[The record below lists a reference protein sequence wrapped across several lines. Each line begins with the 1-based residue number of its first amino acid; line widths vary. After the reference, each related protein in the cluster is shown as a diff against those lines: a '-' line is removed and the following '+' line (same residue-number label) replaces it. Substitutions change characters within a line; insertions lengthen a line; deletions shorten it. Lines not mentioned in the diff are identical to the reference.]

1 MGLIPPEEVPAAV
14 PSGGFTPLLLWALRP
29 SEPGLCLPPLFTG
42 LPGGQLSSILTAL
55 KLWTTKP
62 YHMKRTTVQV
72 EKELAAPQPAAAA
85 EPLVPVEPATV
96 TAEQLTELKE
106 RAGRADENWERL
118 LRTTADFENFKKRAA
133 REKQEA
139 IKFANEG
146 LLQKLLPVLE
156 NLDMALAATQ
166 TARPEAGQSLQAGV
180 NMISQQLK
188 GVLAEAGLEELD
200 ALGKPFDPNL
210 HEALMQKET
219 PDVPEGQ
226 VVQQLRK
233 GYKFRD
239 RLLRPA
245 GVVVAKQPAA

>member
-1 MGLIPPEEVPAAV
+1 
-14 PSGGFTPLLLWALRP
+14 
-29 SEPGLCLPPLFTG
+29 
-42 LPGGQLSSILTAL
+42 
-55 KLWTTKP
+55 
-62 YHMKRTTVQV
+62 MKRTNVKIE
-72 EKELAAPQPAAAA
+72 EKPATPEPPAAP
-85 EPLVPVEPATV
+85 EPLVPVEAATV
-96 TAEQLTELKE
+96 SPEQLAELKE
-106 RAGRADENWERL
+106 RAGKADENWERL
-118 LRTTADFENFKKRAA
+118 LRTTADFDNFKKRAA

-166 TARPEAGQSLQAGV
+166 AARPEDGQSLQSGV

-188 GVLAEAGLEELD
+188 NVLMEAGLEELD